1 MKEKVEITRHREI
14 TKMSY
19 HEIMGELQE
28 KLTVETTVVAT
39 QKVIMIKQTR
49 FKVTTCLYLSPN
61 NSAGSLYLR

>member
-1 MKEKVEITRHREI
+1 
-14 TKMSY
+14 MSY